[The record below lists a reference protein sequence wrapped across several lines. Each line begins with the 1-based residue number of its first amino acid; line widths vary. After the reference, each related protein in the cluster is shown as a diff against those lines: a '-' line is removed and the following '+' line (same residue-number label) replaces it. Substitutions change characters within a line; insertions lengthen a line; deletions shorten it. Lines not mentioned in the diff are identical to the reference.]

1 MNLRHSLAMMGVLL
15 LSFAA
20 WSQDTGV
27 GLNKHDLNG
36 QGCTACHV
44 AQPSSPPEKQPEN
57 ACNKTLLW
65 DCDLLTR
72 TFQTYEGAVSSGNPV
87 APVPDETQVRMSSML
102 CASCHD
108 GVSTLSMSGTAGF
121 RARGSTSATKGL
133 QNEHPIDVSHDP
145 VKDPSLAALTVVT
158 HQVKLFGQTNKVQC
172 ATCHD
177 VHDSSDSK
185 LLRGPNQNSSLCVA
199 CHL

>member
-1 MNLRHSLAMMGVLL
+1 MSLRHRLAIVGVVLV
-15 LSFAA
+15 SVAA
-20 WSQDTGV
+20 WSQDAVASGA
-27 GLNKHDLNG
+27 KHDLNG
-36 QGCTACHV
+36 QKCTACHV
-44 AQPSSPPEKQPEN
+44 PRPSPPETQPEN
-57 ACNKTLLW
+57 TCDKTLLW

-72 TFQTYEGAVSSGNPV
+72 TFDTYEAPLPTGNPKS
-87 APVPDETQVRMSSML
+87 PVLDETQLRMSSML

-108 GVSTLSMSGTAGF
+108 GVSTPTMSGAASF
-121 RARGSTSATKGL
+121 RSRSATTAAKSL

-145 VKDPSLAALTVVT
+145 VKDTSLAALDVVT
-158 HQVKLFGQTNKVQC
+158 HQVKLFGQTNRVQC

-185 LLRGPNQNSSLCVA
+185 LLRTPNKNSSLCLA